1 MLSPKKT
8 VEALEAKR
16 ELWRQAHQ
24 LAGEQAV
31 LIRQALADLRALSAA
46 EIMGRISA
54 NSWPGARPTAE
65 HDLYPNQVVPFPH
78 TFTSHEQARAW
89 AAQALLAQPTFAA
102 DGSQITPLS
111 EYPLPVAA
119 AQVGWYLNYHEPGG
133 RHEKD
138 LAIEVFIGDE
148 LGNGDESGT
157 TYVQTRRFQMEIETI
172 ISFMLRSEAMLPRPI
187 CFFDGPLVVSFASP
201 YAAHRRSIYVTAISR
216 LLEAAEA
223 LHIPVIGYI
232 ADSSASDLLYLLY
245 AAGLLPT
252 KPPTTDTS
260 ALHKLIG
267 RWGERSVVYLCAR
280 DDGVLSTYS
289 RHDGTSL
296 SDQIVF
302 LYLRTTGN
310 GPLAR
315 LELPRW
321 LAEDQAELERVLDV
335 VRAECI
341 IGLGYPYAIEAADQT
356 AVLDSRDRER
366 FKHIVAGFAVNLKL
380 DLRVTPKPRSKQ
392 RRRLGV

>member
-16 ELWRQAHQ
+16 ELWRQAYQ

-31 LIRQALADLRALSAA
+31 LVRRALAEFRALSATDIL
-46 EIMGRISA
+46 ERIST

-65 HDLYPNQVVPFPH
+65 HDLYRDQVVPFSH
-78 TFTSHEQARAW
+78 TFASHEQARAW
-89 AAQALLAQPTFAA
+89 AAQSLLGQPTFAA

-111 EYPLPVAA
+111 EYPLLVAA
-119 AQVGWYLNYHEPGG
+119 AQVAWYLNYHEPGG

-148 LGNGDESGT
+148 LGNSDETGAT
-157 TYVQTRRFQMEIETI
+157 HVQTRRFQMEVEAI
-172 ISFMLRSEAMLPRPI
+172 ISFMLRSETMVPHPV
-187 CFFDGPLVVSFASP
+187 CFLDGPLVVSFASP

-223 LHIPVIGYI
+223 LRIPVIGYI
-232 ADSSASDLLYLLY
+232 ADSSASDLLHLLY
-245 AAGLLPT
+245 AVGLLPA
-252 KPPTTDTS
+252 KPTATDIG
-260 ALHKLIG
+260 ALHKLITA
-267 RWGERSVVYLCAR
+267 WGERSVTYICAR

-289 RHDGTSL
+289 RHDGSPL
-296 SDQIVF
+296 SDQIAF

-321 LAEDQAELERVLDV
+321 LAEDQAELERVLNV
-335 VRAECI
+335 VRAECV

-356 AVLDSRDRER
+356 AVLDSKDRER
-366 FKHIVAGFAVNLKL
+366 FKQIVAGFAANLEL
-380 DLRVTPKPRSKQ
+380 NLRVTPKARSKQ